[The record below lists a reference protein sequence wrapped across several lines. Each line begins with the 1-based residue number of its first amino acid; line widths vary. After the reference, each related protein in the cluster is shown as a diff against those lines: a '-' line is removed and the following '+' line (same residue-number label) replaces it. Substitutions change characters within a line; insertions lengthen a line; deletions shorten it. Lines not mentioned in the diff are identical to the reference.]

1 MNSHTRHCSKELHQ
15 ADDANIIVIL
25 ILETR
30 KLKAQRGYL
39 KTGGKQIDPG
49 YLAFMALLP
58 LRFLP

>member
-15 ADDANIIVIL
+15 TDDANIVVIL

-39 KTGGKQIDPG
+39 RTGGIQTQAIW
-49 YLAFMALLP
+49 LSWLCCL
-58 LRFLP
+58 